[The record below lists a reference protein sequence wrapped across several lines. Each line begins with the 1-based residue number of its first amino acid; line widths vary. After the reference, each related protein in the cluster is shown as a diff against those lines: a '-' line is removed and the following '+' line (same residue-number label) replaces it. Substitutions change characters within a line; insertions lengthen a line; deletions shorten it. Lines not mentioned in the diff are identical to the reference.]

1 MLTALDQLRALCSGL
16 SDPAPLLTLAGRMT
30 GADWD
35 GLVALANA
43 HLVTPALHANLHE
56 RQALGFIPEEPRAFL
71 QAVYELNAARN
82 RDIRAQLGEIGSAA
96 RSAGIEILLVKG
108 SADVLVAPDER
119 LGVRILSDID
129 VLVHLNDLP
138 RARQMLGDLGYRKVS
153 TEDDP
158 RTDGNYA
165 REGAAA
171 PIDLHV
177 SLLFEDELLP
187 AAGLW
192 RNSEALTLH
201 GGLRRPAAGDRLL
214 HVLLHHALHHH
225 GHAEASLSVRALND
239 LAAMMRN
246 SRNEIDWCKVETFAD
261 EWRLRPLVE
270 TQLIAVEELFGVAW
284 PLRRPAT
291 IVARSQYRLLLL
303 AHARRGVRISLAAW
317 GRLLRPFAYHR
328 VKIRYG
334 RDGGVALVWRAR
346 RAAAILRRIVAGTR
360 GNKQS
365 SRQA

>member
-1 MLTALDQLRALCSGL
+1 MLTPSDQLRALCSGL
-16 SDPAPLLTLAGRMT
+16 SDPAPLLTLAGGMT

-35 GLVALANA
+35 RLIALANA
-43 HLVTPALHANLHE
+43 HLVTPALHANLLE
-56 RQALGFIPEEPRAFL
+56 RQALGSIPEEPRAFL

-82 RDIRAQLGEIGSAA
+82 RDIRAELGEIGSAA
-96 RSAGIEILLVKG
+96 RLAGIAFLLVKG
-108 SADVLVAPDER
+108 SADVLVTPDER
-119 LGVRILSDID
+119 LGARIMSDID
-129 VLVHLNDLP
+129 VLVRPDDLP
-138 RARQMLGDLGYRKVS
+138 RVRQMLGDLGYRKVS

-165 REGAAA
+165 RESAAA

-187 AAGLW
+187 ATDLW
-192 RNSEALTLH
+192 RNSEALTSY
-201 GGLRRPAAGDRLL
+201 GGLRRPAAKDRLL
-214 HVLLHHALHHH
+214 HILLHHALHHH

-239 LAAMMRN
+239 LATMMRD
-246 SRNEIDWCKVETFAD
+246 SRNEIDWCEVETFAD
-261 EWRLRPLVE
+261 EWRLRTVVE

-334 RDGGVALVWRAR
+334 RDGGVALVWRVR
-346 RAAAILRRIVAGTR
+346 RAAAILRRIVAGAR
-360 GNKQS
+360 GDKQR